1 MVRWPVSLV
10 STLAILLGSGA
21 ALAASPSASP
31 VAPVSPAPIT
41 SPAPSA
47 SVFPWPTLPPR
58 MDPVEAFQPSGPPDV
73 SAARHGM
80 IVELWLSSTQVAQGD
95 LVEALVRITNSRS
108 APAYGMTGPCLSQPL
123 MTSDLSSVI
132 APGDPQSGSAA
143 EFKRRLID
151 SADLTTAV
159 WERESSRQRAQES
172 GVVVHVLADCGA
184 TGRSFDRVGPKR
196 TLEQRWS
203 WYPADPLDGGA
214 AWLRPLPPGTVP
226 ITFTW
231 LHAGRGSQAPS
242 DAGGRPTA
250 PIVVTTDLA
259 LTGDDPGLLSMPE
272 LADRALADPEF
283 RAWVDE
289 DSSRGDWDDADL
301 RAWAVPGD
309 TIDAALPDLVTR
321 APNGAVEISLART
334 PANGSTSVGSAW
346 LDPWTGEVLGFT
358 NEP

>member
-1 MVRWPVSLV
+1 M
-10 STLAILLGSGA
+10 
-21 ALAASPSASP
+21 
-31 VAPVSPAPIT
+31 
-41 SPAPSA
+41 
-47 SVFPWPTLPPR
+47 
-58 MDPVEAFQPSGPPDV
+58 
-73 SAARHGM
+73 
-80 IVELWLSSTQVAQGD
+80 
-95 LVEALVRITNSRS
+95 
-108 APAYGMTGPCLSQPL
+108 
-123 MTSDLSSVI
+123 I

-172 GVVVHVLADCGA
+172 GVVVHVLADLRCH
-184 TGRSFDRVGPKR
+184 R
-196 TLEQRWS
+196 TLIRPGRAEAHAGAALVVVS
-203 WYPADPLDGGA
+203 WPSPDGGA

-301 RAWAVPGD
+301 R
-309 TIDAALPDLVTR
+309 R
-321 APNGAVEISLART
+321 APSPATPSTPRSRT
-334 PANGSTSVGSAW
+334 S
-346 LDPWTGEVLGFT
+346 
-358 NEP
+358 